1 MNQKENNIQIA
12 FILSIIAQGILLLFI
27 IVPGYISIPGGTPT
41 RGLLLLT
48 YYPAPLILGI
58 IALNMCNVTSLE
70 DVGTKFKTYRIV
82 ARVLSIIA
90 IVVSAIIVFVNFI
103 QFVFHF

>member
-12 FILSIIAQGILLLFI
+12 FILSIIAQSILLLFI
-27 IVPGYISIPGGTPT
+27 IIPGYISIPGGTPT

-82 ARVLSIIA
+82 ARILSIIA
-90 IVVSAIIVFVNFI
+90 IIISAIIVFVNFI

>member
-1 MNQKENNIQIA
+1 MNQKENNLQIA

-90 IVVSAIIVFVNFI
+90 VVISAIIVFGNLI
-103 QFVFHF
+103 QFALHF

>member
-12 FILSIIAQGILLLFI
+12 FILSIVAQSILFLFI

-58 IALNMCNVTSLE
+58 IASCMIRVSSLE
-70 DVGTKFKTYRIV
+70 DVGAKFKVYRIV
-82 ARVLSIIA
+82 AKVLSTIA
-90 IVVSAIIVFVNFI
+90 IVLGAVLT
-103 QFVFHF
+103 FVFLIVYTFHF

>member
-48 YYPAPLILGI
+48 YYPAPFILGI

-90 IVVSAIIVFVNFI
+90 VIIGAILT
-103 QFVFHF
+103 FVFFIRFCFGF

>member
-1 MNQKENNIQIA
+1 MNQKENNLQIA

-48 YYPAPLILGI
+48 YYPAPWILGI

-82 ARVLSIIA
+82 ARILSIVAVI
-90 IVVSAIIVFVNFI
+90 ISAIIVFVNLI

>member
-58 IALNMCNVTSLE
+58 IALSMCNVTSLE

-90 IVVSAIIVFVNFI
+90 VVISTIIVFVNLI

>member
-12 FILSIIAQGILLLFI
+12 FILSIVAQSILFLFI

-58 IALNMCNVTSLE
+58 IASSMIRVSSLE
-70 DVGTKFKTYRIV
+70 DVGAKFKVYRIV

-90 IVVSAIIVFVNFI
+90 IVVSAIIVFVNLI